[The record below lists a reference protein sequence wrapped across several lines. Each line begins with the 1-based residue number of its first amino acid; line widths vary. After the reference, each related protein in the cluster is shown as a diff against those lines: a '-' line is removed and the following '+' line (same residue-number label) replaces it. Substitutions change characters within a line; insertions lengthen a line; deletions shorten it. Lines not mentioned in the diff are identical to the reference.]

1 MNEQVTKAI
10 KAMPAFPQ
18 RQDSTMD
25 QLRDLERVAV
35 KMGMYDAS
43 DLIRGMLQ
51 RHDAQVEKLEEASK
65 IGPAGFGGSGG

>member
-18 RQDSTMD
+18 RQDSTID

-51 RHDAQVEKLEEASK
+51 RHDEQATKVAEAAK
-65 IGPAGFGGSGG
+65 GKA

>member
-1 MNEQVTKAI
+1 MNENVTKAI
-10 KAMPAFPQ
+10 KAMPAFQQ

-43 DLIRGMLQ
+43 DLLRGMLQ
-51 RHDAQVEKLEEASK
+51 RHDAQAAGISAEEK
-65 IGPAGFGGSGG
+65 